1 MYCPGVQ
8 AEIFFQGGGGYPFLM
23 VIFRSVCYGVK
34 NVGGRRGPSVP
45 PPGCAT
51 DTVDKHVLDAK
62 YPQSNMRHSS
72 FFFFNLQQLVLKKTI
87 SCQ

>member
-1 MYCPGVQ
+1 MSG
-8 AEIFFQGGGGYPFLM
+8 E
-23 VIFRSVCYGVK
+23 
-34 NVGGRRGPSVP
+34 GGRRGPSVP

-72 FFFFNLQQLVLKKTI
+72 FFFLFRTASAQKNHIMSVKIRPLKNMLALMHAF
-87 SCQ
+87 